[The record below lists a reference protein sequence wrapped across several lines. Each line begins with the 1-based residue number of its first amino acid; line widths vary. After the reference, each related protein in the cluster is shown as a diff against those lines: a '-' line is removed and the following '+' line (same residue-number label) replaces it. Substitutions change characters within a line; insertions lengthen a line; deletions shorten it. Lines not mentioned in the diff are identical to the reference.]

1 MSNFFGFWSNIWNKS
16 SSYNENAKW
25 IETLERK
32 YCSNTV
38 SKNYQINLKTMVHPV
53 GATNKMV
60 LDQVKKQRKNVFV
73 IWSDYRKAFN
83 CVPHPWIIKAF
94 KLTKV
99 PNKILIAIWNI
110 MDLWATKVNLS
121 TNNTSIETNITGV
134 LQYYTFTDVIYI
146 IC

>member
-1 MSNFFGFWSNIWNKS
+1 MSNFIGFWSNIWNKS
-16 SSYNENAKW
+16 SSYNENTKW

-83 CVPHPWIIKAF
+83 CVSHPWIIKALE
-94 KLTKV
+94 LTKV

-121 TNNTSIETNITGV
+121 TSNTSIETNITGA
-134 LQYYTFTDVIYI
+134 LQYYTFTHVIYI